1 MMGQLSLWDR
11 PTGYGQPAI
20 PLKPRQVAAHDA
32 VKRALAGG
40 MTRQLVALPTGV
52 GKTIF
57 AVHVSADFR
66 RTLFLVHREEL
77 LDQTVAAYQEVWPG
91 LAVGVWRGRQEPA
104 GEPVVVSTIQT
115 VYSRLSQLR
124 RDAFNLV
131 VIDESHHAS
140 AKTWRAVADHL
151 STDLRLGLSATP
163 ERSDGVPLS
172 NLFDDVVY
180 QMTVAEAI
188 TEGYL
193 CRPKGLQVRTGKSL
207 DGIKTRAGDFA
218 QNQLA
223 DTVDTPERNA
233 LVAAAYVRHAAGRRA
248 VAFAVTIE
256 HAQHLAVALRQAGVN
271 ATWVSGD
278 DPDRAEKIAALRSGQ
293 CEALCCAMLLT
304 EGFDDPGIGCV
315 LMAKPTQSR
324 VLYTQAVGRGL
335 RLKPQGLPYD
345 DCILID
351 FVDAS
356 AKHRLVGAWDFIGR
370 KIRPGKAS
378 AGSDA
383 PADLLTSGL
392 TEEELRILGDAPER
406 CEQILGFVLDI
417 DQWTAQVDL
426 LDPAPLVP
434 EAPTYGSRHWHYDS
448 ATPKQLDLLQR
459 LGFDV
464 VNTDWTKGQAS
475 KAIDSAPPSEKALKL
490 LFAMGFDTLRREWTR
505 AEVSKAFETAERE
518 GRKPDWSRIN
528 GLRGGRR

>member
-1 MMGQLSLWDR
+1 MLCPFCLGETEFKTVPVS
-11 PTGYGQPAI
+11 TGGP
-20 PLKPRQVAAHDA
+20 PRTVS
-32 VKRALAGG
+32 VCPGCKEPSPG
-40 MTRQLVALPTGV
+40 MYLR
-52 GKTIF
+52 
-57 AVHVSADFR
+57 DYR
-66 RTLFLVHREEL
+66 RF
-77 LDQTVAAYQEVWPG
+77 P
-91 LAVGVWRGRQEPA
+91 
-104 GEPVVVSTIQT
+104 PVVVSTIQT

-315 LMAKPTQSR
+315 LMA
-324 VLYTQAVGRGL
+324 
-335 RLKPQGLPYD
+335 
-345 DCILID
+345 
-351 FVDAS
+351 
-356 AKHRLVGAWDFIGR
+356 IG
-370 KIRPGKAS
+370 
-378 AGSDA
+378 
-383 PADLLTSGL
+383 
-392 TEEELRILGDAPER
+392 
-406 CEQILGFVLDI
+406 GFVAAADRRYRRRAI
-417 DQWTAQVDL
+417 ERAAQAL
-426 LDPAPLVP
+426 P
-434 EAPTYGSRHWHYDS
+434 G
-448 ATPKQLDLLQR
+448 
-459 LGFDV
+459 
-464 VNTDWTKGQAS
+464 GQA
-475 KAIDSAPPSEKALKL
+475 A
-490 LFAMGFDTLRREWTR
+490 
-505 AEVSKAFETAERE
+505 
-518 GRKPDWSRIN
+518 
-528 GLRGGRR
+528 